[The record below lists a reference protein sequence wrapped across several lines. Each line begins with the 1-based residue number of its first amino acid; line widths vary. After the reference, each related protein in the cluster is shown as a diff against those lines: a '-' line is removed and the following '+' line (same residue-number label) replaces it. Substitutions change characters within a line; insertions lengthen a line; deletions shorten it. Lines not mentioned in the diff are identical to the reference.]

1 MWIQWNPRHIAGAF
15 APDEYG
21 TRGAVRRSSYSRK
34 LFEIAVASCN
44 SKVFIN
50 GLCAS
55 EVDSKSIHLDDY
67 RKGGGCYGI

>member
-1 MWIQWNPRHIAGAF
+1 MAGAF

-21 TRGAVRRSSYSRK
+21 ICGAVRRSSYSGK
-34 LFEIAVASCN
+34 FFEIAVASCN

-50 GLCAS
+50 GLCES
-55 EVDSKSIHLDDY
+55 EVDSKPIHLDDY